1 MDRDGSAV
9 KAIEPIE
16 SGEAVDRAGINPPLW
31 LLAEITYRCPL
42 HCVFCYNPV
51 DYAKQH
57 NELSTEEWIRV
68 LREGRAMGAA
78 QLGLSGGEP
87 LLREDLEQIVAEAH
101 KLGYYVNLITSGIGM
116 TEARIKALKEAGL
129 DHIQLSFQ
137 DSTKEMNDFLS
148 STKTFELKKRVAEL
162 IKKYDYPMVLNC
174 VLHKLNIDHVGEIL
188 EMAEKMEADYVELAN
203 SQFYSWAF
211 LNRDQLLPTKEQ
223 LVRAEQI
230 TDAFR
235 EKVKGRMKLFFVMPD
250 YYSERPKKCMNGWGN
265 VFITVQA
272 DGTVLPCHV
281 ASMLP
286 GLEFPNVR
294 EKSMDWI
301 WYDSPGFNVYRGDGW
316 MKDLCKTCPEKEND
330 LGGCRC
336 QAYMLT
342 GDATNA
348 DPVCSKSPHH
358 HKLAEAVA
366 DSLKPQAQVKPIVF
380 RTDKDS
386 RELMKQRDGG
396 DLTEEHRRLFEG
408 GSVPSADNSRIGQ

>member
-230 TDAFR
+230 TDTFR